1 MNQPV
6 TVLVI
11 SDALGETA
19 ASVALAAAGQF
30 DEGTVT
36 IERLSR
42 VQDARQVKSYLEP
55 FLSLNS
61 ITSKNTHN
69 GYPSSM

>member
-1 MNQPV
+1 MDKLA

-30 DEGTVT
+30 MKAPW
-36 IERLSR
+36 LSNDCLAFKMHGR
-42 VQDARQVKSYLEP
+42 
-55 FLSLNS
+55 
-61 ITSKNTHN
+61 
-69 GYPSSM
+69 